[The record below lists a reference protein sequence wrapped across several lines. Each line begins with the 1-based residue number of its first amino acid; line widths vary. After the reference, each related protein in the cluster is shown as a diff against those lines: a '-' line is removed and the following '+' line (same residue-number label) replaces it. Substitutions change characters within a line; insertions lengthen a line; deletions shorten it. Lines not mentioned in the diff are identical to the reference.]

1 MAENKKIVVSL
12 PKSLLEEFDNVL
24 DCKNS
29 KNRSQFIREAVILY
43 IKERKKKNMR
53 ELMKRGYEEMA
64 EINSEIAEC
73 SIACESAE
81 LAKYE
86 AVLAESDF
94 IDGAGGEKRRY
105 ILC

>member
-73 SIACESAE
+73 SIACESVE